1 MAALLQCS
9 EVRWH
14 QRCASSMGGVKGPVD
29 TKAGLVASCSALTGP
44 AAIDAIAGLAC
55 RSALDMD
62 SLSTGASQPWAAFDL
77 AQPAE
82 LLRDRATGGMGA
94 GSCSTS

>member
-9 EVRWH
+9 EIRWH
-14 QRCASSMGGVKGPVD
+14 QRCATSMGGMKGPAD
-29 TKAGLVASCSALTGP
+29 AKAGLVASWSALTGP

-62 SLSTGASQPWAAFDL
+62 SLSTSASQRGAAFDL
-77 AQPAE
+77 PQPAE
-82 LLRDRATGGMGA
+82 LLRDRAIGGKGA